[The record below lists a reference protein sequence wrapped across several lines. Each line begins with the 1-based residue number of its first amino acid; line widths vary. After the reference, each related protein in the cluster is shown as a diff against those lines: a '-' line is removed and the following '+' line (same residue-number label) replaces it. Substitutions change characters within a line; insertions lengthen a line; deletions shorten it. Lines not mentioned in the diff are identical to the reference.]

1 MTPVTPAAPRVSTTK
16 SGGDDAATERSRGPV
31 AAKLTDPNFWVDWAA
46 PIGLVA
52 LLIFFGSTADNFLST
67 GNLQAILAAAAIPMV
82 LAVGQTFVIITAGID
97 LSVASV
103 MTFAAVVIGSV
114 ITSAPG
120 LVWALV
126 LGVAAGAAVGALN
139 GIIIAKGRI
148 ADFIVT
154 LGALSAASGLALILA
169 NGKPIN
175 VIDSFMLK
183 LSTTSFAGVLSYPV
197 VIALVVAV
205 IAHVV
210 LFHTRFGTHV
220 LATGGSAEAAE
231 ATGVR
236 TDRVK
241 IAVYV
246 ISGTLAGLAAIL
258 LVSRVGAAEPASNTT
273 FLLNSVAGVVLG
285 GVSLFGGRGSVFGP
299 VAGALLLTVLTS
311 GLTALRVP
319 EFYQP
324 LAVGVV
330 VVAAA
335 FLSRTRR

>member
-1 MTPVTPAAPRVSTTK
+1 MTSASLSKDERT
-16 SGGDDAATERSRGPV
+16 DDAAPEPSRDRGPV
-31 AAKLTDPNFWVDWAA
+31 VRRLADPNFWVDWAA
-46 PIGLVA
+46 PIGLVV
-52 LLIFFGSTADNFLST
+52 LLVFFGIASSGFLAV

-82 LAVGQTFVIITAGID
+82 LAVGQTFVIMTAGID
-97 LSVASV
+97 LSVAST
-103 MTFAAVVIGSV
+103 MTFAAIILGKAVTG
-114 ITSAPG
+114 APG

-126 LGVAAGAAVGALN
+126 LAVVAGTVVGAVN
-139 GIIIAKGRI
+139 GTVIAKGRI

-154 LGALSAASGLALILA
+154 LGALSAASGLALIVA
-169 NGKPIN
+169 NGNPVT
-175 VIDSFMLK
+175 VIDTFLLK

-197 VIALVVAV
+197 VIAVVVAV
-205 IAHVV
+205 IAHLV

-220 LATGGSAEAAE
+220 LATGGSPEAAE
-231 ATGVR
+231 ATGIR
-236 TDRVK
+236 IDRIK
-241 IAVYV
+241 IAVYT
-246 ISGTLAGLAAIL
+246 ISGLLAGVAAIL
-258 LVSRVGAAEPASNTT
+258 LVARVGAAEPASNTT

-311 GLTALRVP
+311 GLTAMHVP

-324 LAVGVV
+324 LAVGIV

>member
-1 MTPVTPAAPRVSTTK
+1 MTSVSPSTQATRDVATDEPR
-16 SGGDDAATERSRGPV
+16 ARRPV
-31 AAKLTDPNFWVDWAA
+31 ARRLTDPNFWVDWAA
-46 PIGLVA
+46 PVGLVV
-52 LLIFFGSTADNFLST
+52 LLAFFGVASSGFLDT

-82 LAVGQTFVIITAGID
+82 LAVGQTFVIITSGID
-97 LSVASV
+97 LSVAST
-103 MTFAAVVIGSV
+103 MTFAAVVLGTIV
-114 ITSAPG
+114 TSSPG
-120 LVWALV
+120 LVWSLV
-126 LGVAAGAAVGALN
+126 LAVVAGGVVGAVN
-139 GIIIAKGRI
+139 GLVIAKGRI
-148 ADFIVT
+148 TDFIVT
-154 LGALSAASGLALILA
+154 LGTLSAASGLALIVA
-169 NGKPIN
+169 DGKPIT
-175 VIDSFMLK
+175 VINTFLLK
-183 LSTTSFAGVLSYPV
+183 LSTTSFAGILSYPV
-197 VIALVVAV
+197 VVAIVVAAV
-205 IAHVV
+205 AHVV

-220 LATGGSAEAAE
+220 LATGGSIEAAE
-231 ATGVR
+231 ATGIR

-246 ISGTLAGLAAIL
+246 ISGVLAGLAAIL
-258 LVSRVGAAEPASNTT
+258 LVARVGAAEPASNTT

-311 GLTALRVP
+311 GLTALHVP